1 MPLTNYTLKL
11 NQNGNSFTTKSPI
24 SLRNVVRE
32 GQQATVETI
41 EAIGNVTIVSKT
53 DGAFLQYN
61 STTDK
66 YEVVQAALDGGLF

>member
-11 NQNGNSFTTKSPI
+11 NQNGSSLTTKSPI

-32 GQQATVETI
+32 GAIQSVETL
-41 EAIGNVTIVSKT
+41 ESVGNVTVVSKT

-61 STTDK
+61 SSTDN
-66 YEVVQAALDGGLF
+66 YEVVQADLDGGLF